1 MRFAYQNGGEGLNEA
16 PDSVMFSHIKQLGP
30 LLEKNKDVI
39 HVVQMGFLGAWAEWH
54 SYKMEHDR
62 VRLIREVANM
72 TPKGIY
78 LQIRI
83 PEYKNLIPKADPI
96 FSRLGYHND
105 SLFGTV
111 TGSQAGL
118 GTGNVDVG
126 KPDWDQVTPG
136 GGVHPDRRGTVL
148 GQMVDQP
155 GRQQRR
161 LSARRLQGHRAAQS
175 APVHVAE
182 HQPQLSRGRV

>member
-1 MRFAYQNGGEGLNEA
+1 MAGEGLNEA

-83 PEYKNLIPKADPI
+83 PEYKNLFPKP
-96 FSRLGYHND
+96 
-105 SLFGTV
+105 
-111 TGSQAGL
+111 
-118 GTGNVDVG
+118 
-126 KPDWDQVTPG
+126 TPS
-136 GGVHPDRRGTVL
+136 
-148 GQMVDQP
+148 
-155 GRQQRR
+155 
-161 LSARRLQGHRAAQS
+161 SA
-175 APVHVAE
+175 V
-182 HQPQLSRGRV
+182 